1 MLITRSDPVH
11 TALACCPRVQSPS
24 SGHLPTHNA
33 PAAVQAF
40 PNSTPPPPRSKCPPQ
55 SRRPHDRACMNA

>member
-40 PNSTPPPPRSKCPPQ
+40 PNSNPPPPAPSALHNPA
-55 SRRPHDRACMNA
+55 DRTTEHA